1 MPQEVFIPSKNK
13 TLTFADD
20 FTEQEIGEYI
30 DQNFPRTGEDVAYDL
45 KNRLL
50 DPSWNP
56 TYDDFEKLR
65 SYNKEK
71 DIDTAEVVSSIY
83 DGAVQMGKSLLSAI
97 PATVMD
103 PKSIP
108 GSLLRGL
115 VNNVEN
121 YSMLAQGGTSPG
133 SPLFQLMNGD
143 SATAYSTWRDSINA
157 ARSLHATSNAPI
169 AGLPVNP
176 EQVAGAEIIAD
187 PMNLVP
193 MVGIGGKGGA
203 LAAKAVGKAG
213 QVLEGTGKAAVRIA
227 TVPEKM
233 VAKAAEKL
241 AGVPADVAE
250 RTAQDLATKAAI
262 VDVAAGVIPGAAEI
276 GVTKAAGA
284 ATAAAGEAISAAAA
298 EAAQGAGML
307 SSVEKA
313 AANPALSTGARA
325 ILNVTARLIPRD
337 AALVASDALQA
348 GLIGAGIGGGLG
360 YLQSRDEEEIGQAIG
375 GGLAAGTIIGGG
387 LKLYDVASGKVAK
400 ERVLNDAARN
410 IARAAASGE
419 SEADLGFRA
428 NLFSKLAEGDRK
440 GEGLGTFLVME
451 DLISQRGGK
460 VKVVDGEVFK
470 GPNGETGW
478 NAFYD
483 PKDKTIYV
491 NNKGSDATTVPHETV
506 HFFLSDVLADELTS
520 RLFSK
525 DAQGRLQQT
534 ATDGAIAT
542 LIEGYLKDAD
552 NIKLQDGTTEG
563 ERLRKQLEAAF
574 DPNTPTSEQVSRL
587 RDITHEIAARYAEN
601 WVTKK
606 GPRNFLP
613 GAMPTIWSEAV
624 SVARGKLERLFGK
637 DTGNQVLDPLLK
649 RIFSPKESGVPDKKG
664 VPLDPRTLTQDWSDK
679 KGRFMVGDKRNDA
692 FGAKH
697 WNPVAAVA
705 FPILEAAGASRP
717 QQGKYEKNRLSLR
730 GVGEDVIDQFTRTN
744 IDTPLKSSAP
754 ILSVPEAEFTKMAI
768 RAMQTGE
775 MLQFNNYMSFLTEGK
790 AESGVV
796 RNGNPLD
803 KRFAVVDVHWS
814 KDNGVQILAVD
825 IGSALNKLAAD
836 VRSKGSASGFDSV
849 GQANKALSQYL
860 RHVADSE
867 GNFDAAKKGWE
878 IEVDG
883 KPMGKTAHKTLHEAL
898 NFASPQDKVPY
909 RPDINIQR
917 QGINRISGIEF
928 ILPRRVTGNGVQTG
942 VVTPLSNKGI
952 EAIQLRF
959 QPNRTAVENLPNGM
973 VAQDA
978 DGARIVKTDTSGYR
992 LFDPLGER
1000 IGIYRTLE
1008 QAAEAATRQAEN
1020 DLATVKEVQY
1030 AIQEQ
1035 RAKEISVRQRASYRE
1050 AVRQGDTQ
1058 GQEAAGAR
1066 QEEGQVRFQPKRK
1079 KETLPKTPFAMG
1091 QQIEAGIRAAKK
1103 ADVAQVRERI
1113 TREGTGTAA
1122 ERLAAQEAMAQEAA
1136 LFAKPKKVALS
1147 DEQIAAIRDAGIAET
1162 YVRALLNFEDAYTKL
1177 TGAEPV
1183 GKAYRNEAMK
1193 MTSRQKDAILRLALS
1208 SDLPQ
1213 AKLAMEV
1220 AREAADPA
1228 MRTAIERMFEAQ
1240 QRAAERPPTKQ
1251 EAGVENVRRSLQ
1263 TVLPQDFGV
1272 QSMREL
1278 QGLRKGVREA
1288 TEGALQDVRA
1298 RGEAEAAQI
1307 AAEREAKLA
1316 QVEESATQAAAALS
1330 EEMAQR
1336 FKKIE
1341 AEIAK
1346 AEEVVTAEQ
1355 EPIRK
1360 DRIILKLNG
1369 KYRLYGATAG
1379 LIGVF
1384 RNREDAI
1391 KKAKK

>member
-1 MPQEVFIPSKNK
+1 
-13 TLTFADD
+13 
-20 FTEQEIGEYI
+20 
-30 DQNFPRTGEDVAYDL
+30 
-45 KNRLL
+45 
-50 DPSWNP
+50 
-56 TYDDFEKLR
+56 
-65 SYNKEK
+65 
-71 DIDTAEVVSSIY
+71 
-83 DGAVQMGKSLLSAI
+83 
-97 PATVMD
+97 
-103 PKSIP
+103 
-108 GSLLRGL
+108 
-115 VNNVEN
+115 
-121 YSMLAQGGTSPG
+121 
-133 SPLFQLMNGD
+133 
-143 SATAYSTWRDSINA
+143 
-157 ARSLHATSNAPI
+157 
-169 AGLPVNP
+169 
-176 EQVAGAEIIAD
+176 
-187 PMNLVP
+187 
-193 MVGIGGKGGA
+193 
-203 LAAKAVGKAG
+203 
-213 QVLEGTGKAAVRIA
+213 
-227 TVPEKM
+227 
-233 VAKAAEKL
+233 
-241 AGVPADVAE
+241 
-250 RTAQDLATKAAI
+250 
-262 VDVAAGVIPGAAEI
+262 
-276 GVTKAAGA
+276 
-284 ATAAAGEAISAAAA
+284 
-298 EAAQGAGML
+298 
-307 SSVEKA
+307 
-313 AANPALSTGARA
+313 
-325 ILNVTARLIPRD
+325 
-337 AALVASDALQA
+337 
-348 GLIGAGIGGGLG
+348 
-360 YLQSRDEEEIGQAIG
+360 
-375 GGLAAGTIIGGG
+375 
-387 LKLYDVASGKVAK
+387 
-400 ERVLNDAARN
+400 
-410 IARAAASGE
+410 
-419 SEADLGFRA
+419 
-428 NLFSKLAEGDRK
+428 
-440 GEGLGTFLVME
+440 
-451 DLISQRGGK
+451 
-460 VKVVDGEVFK
+460 
-470 GPNGETGW
+470 
-478 NAFYD
+478 
-483 PKDKTIYV
+483 
-491 NNKGSDATTVPHETV
+491 
-506 HFFLSDVLADELTS
+506 
-520 RLFSK
+520 
-525 DAQGRLQQT
+525 
-534 ATDGAIAT
+534 
-542 LIEGYLKDAD
+542 
-552 NIKLQDGTTEG
+552 
-563 ERLRKQLEAAF
+563 
-574 DPNTPTSEQVSRL
+574 VSRL

-1035 RAKEISVRQRASYRE
+1035 RAKEISVRQRASNRE

-1058 GQEAAGAR
+1058 RQEAAR
-1066 QEEGQVRFQPKRK
+1066 TRFQPQKEEAYLKAVERGDTETAQRMVDEAAKAAGYEASTFIHETTSEKPFNEFKVGGPKIRAGQRLALGDIFSGEKLSGHAIWFRPEAGQSLTAHREGRKQNIKAKLKLTMPLMGSRSDIDAYGGFNRHFPQVVQPSDVKRLRDLGRDSVVYTDEKTGNVIEVLVFDPNQIKSAEPITRDNQGNVIPLSQRFDISSPDIRFQPKRREEK
-1079 KETLPKTPFAMG
+1079 LPKTPFAMG
-1091 QQIEAGIRAAKK
+1091 QQIQAQARAAKQ
-1103 ADVAQVRERI
+1103 ADVAQVRSRILGEGAGSSVER
-1113 TREGTGTAA
+1113 AV
-1122 ERLAAQEAMAQEAA
+1122 AQEAMAREAE
-1136 LFAKPKKVALS
+1136 LFARPKKIAIS
-1147 DEQIAAIRDAGIAET
+1147 DEQLTAIRDAGIMET
-1162 YVRALLNFEDAYTKL
+1162 YVRALLNFEDAYTKM
-1177 TGAEPV
+1177 TGQAPV
-1183 GKAYRNEAMK
+1183 GKGYQSQAMK
-1193 MTSRQKDAILRLALS
+1193 MTKRQQDAILRLAMS
-1208 SDLPQ
+1208 NDTPQ
-1213 AKLAMEV
+1213 ARLAIEA

-1228 MRTAIERMFEAQ
+1228 MRTAIERMLEAEGRRDQRQPTQ
-1240 QRAAERPPTKQ
+1240 QQQSME
-1251 EAGVENVRRSLQ
+1251 GVRRSLQ

-1272 QSMREL
+1272 PSMREI
-1278 QGLRKGVREA
+1278 QGLRRGVREA

-1298 RGEAEAAQI
+1298 KGEAEAAQI

-1316 QVEESATQAAAALS
+1316 QVEESAAQAAVELS
-1330 EEMAQR
+1330 EEMARKFSKLKTQ
-1336 FKKIE
+1336 
-1341 AEIAK
+1341 IAK

-1355 EPIRK
+1355 ADINPS
-1360 DRIILKLNG
+1360 RIILKLNG